1 MKMSW
6 KSNYATNLIIK
17 NLDCRKMNK
26 RLLVLVACLLITP
39 AFLMAQSTP
48 EQSSTSIFEN
58 FSGTSSVTITQ
69 DRQLENLV
77 NRHIQSN
84 DDRKGISGY
93 RIQIYSGSGSN
104 ARSEALKIQ
113 AAFTKAFPDI
123 AANLIYIEPS
133 FRLRVGNFRTKAEG
147 FPTYKRIIELYPQ
160 CYFVIEK
167 EMDFPALPE

>member
-1 MKMSW
+1 MHKGL
-6 KSNYATNLIIK
+6 LI
-17 NLDCRKMNK
+17 
-26 RLLVLVACLLITP
+26 LVACLLLTP
-39 AFLMAQSTP
+39 AFLMAQSGT
-48 EQSSTSIFEN
+48 EESATSIFEN
-58 FSGTSSVTITQ
+58 FDGNGSVTISQ
-69 DRQLENLV
+69 DKQLENLV
-77 NRHIQSN
+77 NRHAQSN
-84 DDRKGISGY
+84 GERKGISGY

-113 AAFTKAFPDI
+113 AAFIRAFPDI
-123 AANLIYIEPS
+123 ESTLMYIEPS